1 MAAIMLKNVRLSFA
15 SLFEHEE
22 YNQESTG
29 KYAATFLLDK
39 NQHADTIKLIEKT
52 IADFAVEK
60 FGAGKVPKLYK
71 QPLMD
76 GDMQD
81 YDGYAGCMSIKGS
94 TKKRPIIID
103 QQKVTL
109 TKEDERIFSGDYVNA
124 KIDFWFQDNSYGKRI
139 NCNLIAVQLFKQGER
154 FGGGDASVDDFDSY
168 SVDDDDF

>member
-15 SLFEHEE
+15 SLFEHKQ

-39 NQHADTIKLIEKT
+39 QEHASTIAQIEKA
-52 IADFAVEK
+52 IADFATEK
-60 FGAGKVPKLYK
+60 FGAGKVPKSYK

-76 GDMQD
+76 GDLQD
-81 YDGYAGCMSIKGS
+81 YDGYEGCMSIKGS
-94 TKKRPIIID
+94 TQKRPIVID
-103 QQKVTL
+103 QQKNPL

-154 FGGGDASVDDFDSY
+154 FGGSEASIDDFDSY